1 MDLGLTIKEIRQ
13 EKKYTQ
19 EHLAMLCGI
28 TQTYLSQIERNQ
40 KEPTIS
46 ALKDIAAAL
55 EMPLPVLFFLSLD
68 DQDVAPE
75 KREAF
80 QTIGPTFKSVIH
92 EFFTL

>member
-13 EKKYTQ
+13 EKQYTQ
-19 EHLAMLCGI
+19 EYLAKLCGM

-46 ALKDIAAAL
+46 ALKDIATAL

-68 DQDVAPE
+68 DQDVTPE

-80 QTIGPTFKSVIH
+80 QTIGATFKSVIH
-92 EFFTL
+92 EFLTL